1 MAVRVLICNELPIV
15 RDGIATTLG
24 AESDVEVVGSTD
36 SGIHAIML
44 CRTVRPDVVVTG
56 LSLHGLSGIELIKR
70 LRQEAL
76 NPQPR
81 VVVFAMNHSD
91 QVITDVLHAGANG
104 LLVKEAT
111 AEELGAAIRA
121 AARGQIMLAPQV
133 AHRLVSWFRRQD
145 RRPDEQL
152 RPVLSALTP
161 RERQVLLLIARG
173 MSTDEV
179 AAELAIGVTTVRTHV
194 YRLRCKL
201 DVKDRAQMVSVAF
214 RSGLMARP
222 DDVSLLTPA

>member
-1 MAVRVLICNELPIV
+1 MAVRILICNELPIV
-15 RDGIATTLG
+15 RDGLATTLN
-24 AESDVEVVGSTD
+24 AESDVEVVGTTD

-56 LSLHGLSGIELIKR
+56 LSLYGLSGIELIKR

-111 AEELGAAIRA
+111 AEELSAAIRA

-133 AHRLVSWFRRQD
+133 ANRLVSWFRRQD
-145 RRPDEQL
+145 RRPEEQL

-173 MSTDEV
+173 MGTDEV

-201 DVKDRAQMVSVAF
+201 DVKDRAQMVSVAY
-214 RSGLMARP
+214 RSGLMTRP
-222 DDVSLLTPA
+222 DDVSLMTSA